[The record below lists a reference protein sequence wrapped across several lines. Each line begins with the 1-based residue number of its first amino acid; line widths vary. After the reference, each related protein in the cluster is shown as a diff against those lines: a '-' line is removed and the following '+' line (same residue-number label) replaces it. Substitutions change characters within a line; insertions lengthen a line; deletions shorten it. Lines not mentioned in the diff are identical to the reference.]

1 MATAL
6 QQKFSTSWGEV
17 MKLTFFTMRFP
28 VASETFVLNQV
39 THFIDAGYDVEIISV
54 FPGDLIN
61 RHAAFDEYNL
71 AAKTHY
77 LLPEEKVSNLDK
89 LTQRIG
95 LMLPKITKLSL
106 LKSLNIA
113 RYGQQAK
120 KLLLPAIVANAKQT
134 FTADVFL
141 VHFGY
146 AGALANKLRE
156 LGVLKGKQATVF
168 HGADISRRHILDE
181 HKLDYVNLFKQSEL
195 MLPISHLWENKLIE
209 MGCPREKV
217 HVTRMGIEPEK
228 FNFTPRAAF
237 HQPLRI
243 VSVARLTE
251 KKGLDVAVKASEILR
266 DKGGQFQFTI
276 IGNGEQDG
284 IMREHIARAGLE
296 DCVTMPGFK
305 PQNEIREALNEAD
318 IFLLPSKTA
327 SDGDMEGIPVALM
340 EAMAVGLPVVST
352 YHSGIPELIENDV
365 SGWLVAENN
374 AEALAETLL
383 RLSRGDVDVAPV
395 VAAARQKVET
405 EFNQH
410 IAYGELAKILERMV

>member
-1 MATAL
+1 
-6 QQKFSTSWGEV
+6 

-39 THFIDAGYDVEIISV
+39 THFIDAGYEVEIISV
-54 FPGDLIN
+54 FPGDLVN
-61 RHAAFDEYNL
+61 RHAAFDEYGL

-77 LLPEEKVSNLDK
+77 LLPEEKISIVDK
-89 LTQRIG
+89 LNQRIK
-95 LMLPKITKLSL
+95 LVLPKVTKPSL
-106 LKSLNIA
+106 LRSLNVR
-113 RYGQQAK
+113 RYGAQSS
-120 KLLLPAIVANAKQT
+120 KLLLPSIVANAKQT

-168 HGADISRRHILDE
+168 HGADISRRHILEE
-181 HKLDYVNLFKQSEL
+181 HKLDYVNLFRQSEL

-209 MGCPREKV
+209 MGCPPEKI

-228 FNFTPRAAF
+228 FNFQPRQAF
-237 HQPLRI
+237 HTPLRI

-251 KKGLDVAVKASEILR
+251 KKGLDVAVKASAILKQR
-266 DKGGQFQFTI
+266 GGQFQYTI
-276 IGNGEQDG
+276 IGNGDQDEM
-284 IMREHIARAGLE
+284 MRDFIAREGME
-296 DCVTMPGFK
+296 DCVSMPGFK
-305 PQNEIREALNEAD
+305 PQEEIRRALSEAD

-327 SDGDMEGIPVALM
+327 ADGDMEGIPVALM

-352 YHSGIPELIENDV
+352 FHSGIPELIENNE
-365 SGWLVAENN
+365 SGWLVEEDDP
-374 AEALAETLL
+374 EALAETLL
-383 RLSRGDVDVAPV
+383 KLSQGEVDVAPV
-395 VAAARQKVET
+395 VAAARHKVET

-410 IAYGELAKILERMV
+410 IAYGELAQILERLV

>member
-1 MATAL
+1 
-6 QQKFSTSWGEV
+6 

-39 THFIDAGYDVEIISV
+39 THFIDAGYEVEIISV
-54 FPGDLIN
+54 FPGDLVN
-61 RHAAFDEYNL
+61 RHAAFDEYGL

-77 LLPEEKVSNLDK
+77 LLPEEKVSIVDK
-89 LTQRIG
+89 LNQRIK
-95 LMLPKITKLSL
+95 LVLPKMTKPSL
-106 LKSLNIA
+106 LRSLNVR
-113 RYGQQAK
+113 RYGAQSS
-120 KLLLPAIVANAKQT
+120 KLLLPSIVANAKQT

-168 HGADISRRHILDE
+168 HGADISRRHILEE
-181 HKLDYVNLFKQSEL
+181 HKLDYVNLFRQSEL

-209 MGCPREKV
+209 MGCPPEKI

-228 FNFTPRAAF
+228 FNFQPRQAF
-237 HQPLRI
+237 HTPLRI

-251 KKGLDVAVKASEILR
+251 KKGLDVAVKASAILKQR
-266 DKGGQFQFTI
+266 GGQFQYTI
-276 IGNGEQDG
+276 IGNGDQDEM
-284 IMREHIARAGLE
+284 MRDFIAREGME
-296 DCVTMPGFK
+296 DCVSMPGFK
-305 PQNEIREALNEAD
+305 PQEEIRRALSEAD

-327 SDGDMEGIPVALM
+327 ADGDMEGIPVALM

-352 YHSGIPELIENDV
+352 FHSGIPELIENNV
-365 SGWLVAENN
+365 SGWLVEEDDP
-374 AEALAETLL
+374 EALAETLL
-383 RLSRGDVDVAPV
+383 KLSQGEVDVAPV
-395 VAAARQKVET
+395 VAAARHKVET

-410 IAYGELAKILERMV
+410 IAYGELAQILERLV

>member
-1 MATAL
+1 
-6 QQKFSTSWGEV
+6 

-54 FPGDLIN
+54 FPGDLVN
-61 RHAAFDEYNL
+61 RHGAFDEYGL

-77 LLPEEKVSNLDK
+77 LLPEEKMSLTDK
-89 LTQRIG
+89 LGQR
-95 LMLPKITKLSL
+95 LKLVLPKITKVSL
-106 LKSLNIA
+106 LRSLNVR
-113 RYGQQAK
+113 RYGAQSS
-120 KLLLPAIVANAKQT
+120 KLLLPAIVANARQT
-134 FTADVFL
+134 YVADVFL

-156 LGVLKGKQATVF
+156 LGILKGKQATVF

-181 HKLDYVNLFKQSEL
+181 HKQDYRNLFQQSEL
-195 MLPISHLWENKLIE
+195 MLPISHLWQNKLIE
-209 MGCPREKV
+209 MGCPPEKI

-228 FNFTPRAAF
+228 FNFQPRDAF
-237 HQPLRI
+237 HTPLRI

-251 KKGLDVAVKASEILR
+251 KKGLDVAVKASAILKQR
-266 DKGGQFQFTI
+266 GGQFQYTI
-276 IGNGEQDG
+276 IGNGDQDQM
-284 IMREHIARAGLE
+284 MRDFIARE
-296 DCVTMPGFK
+296 EMDDCVTMPGFK
-305 PQNEIREALNEAD
+305 PQEEIRQALNEAD

-327 SDGDMEGIPVALM
+327 ADGDMEGIPVALM

-352 YHSGIPELIENDV
+352 FHSGIPELIENNV
-365 SGWLVAENN
+365 SGWLVKEDD

-383 RLSRGDVDVAPV
+383 KLSEGAVDVAPV
-395 VAAARQKVET
+395 VAAARHKVET

-410 IAYGELAKILERMV
+410 IAYRELAQILEQMV

>member
-1 MATAL
+1 
-6 QQKFSTSWGEV
+6 

-54 FPGDLIN
+54 FPGDLVN
-61 RHAAFDEYNL
+61 RHGAFDEYGL

-77 LLPEEKVSNLDK
+77 LLPEEKISLTDK
-89 LTQRIG
+89 LGQR
-95 LMLPKITKLSL
+95 LKLVLPKITKVSL
-106 LKSLNIA
+106 LRSLNVR
-113 RYGQQAK
+113 RYGAQSS
-120 KLLLPAIVANAKQT
+120 KLLLPAIVANARQT
-134 FTADVFL
+134 YVADVFL

-156 LGVLKGKQATVF
+156 LGILKGKQATVF

-181 HKLDYVNLFKQSEL
+181 HKQDYRNLFQQSEL
-195 MLPISHLWENKLIE
+195 MLPISHLWQNKLIE
-209 MGCPREKV
+209 MGCPPEKI

-228 FNFTPRAAF
+228 FNFQPRNAF
-237 HQPLRI
+237 HTPLRI

-251 KKGLDVAVKASEILR
+251 KKGLDVAVKASAILKQR
-266 DKGGQFQFTI
+266 GGQFQYTI
-276 IGNGEQDG
+276 IGNGDQDQM
-284 IMREHIARAGLE
+284 MRDFIARE
-296 DCVTMPGFK
+296 EMDDCVTMPGFK
-305 PQNEIREALNEAD
+305 PQEEIRQALNEAD

-327 SDGDMEGIPVALM
+327 ADGDMEGIPVALM

-352 YHSGIPELIENDV
+352 FHSGIPELIENNV
-365 SGWLVAENN
+365 SGWLVKEDD

-383 RLSRGDVDVAPV
+383 KLSEGAVDVAPV
-395 VAAARQKVET
+395 VAAARHKVET

-410 IAYGELAKILERMV
+410 IAYRELAQILEQMV

>member
-1 MATAL
+1 
-6 QQKFSTSWGEV
+6 

-39 THFIDAGYDVEIISV
+39 THFIDAGYEVEIISV
-54 FPGDLIN
+54 FPGDLVN
-61 RHAAFDEYNL
+61 RHAAFDEYGL

-77 LLPEEKVSNLDK
+77 LLPEEKVSIVDK
-89 LTQRIG
+89 LNQRIK
-95 LMLPKITKLSL
+95 LVLPKVTKPSL
-106 LKSLNIA
+106 LRSLNMR
-113 RYGQQAK
+113 RYGAQSS
-120 KLLLPAIVANAKQT
+120 KLLLPSIVANAKQT

-168 HGADISRRHILDE
+168 HGADISRRHILEE
-181 HKLDYVNLFKQSEL
+181 HKLDYVNLFRQSEL

-209 MGCPREKV
+209 MGCPPEKI

-228 FNFTPRAAF
+228 FNFQPRQTF
-237 HQPLRI
+237 HKPLRI

-251 KKGLDVAVKASEILR
+251 KKGLDVAVKASAILKQR
-266 DKGGQFQFTI
+266 GGQFQYTI
-276 IGNGEQDG
+276 IGNGDQDEM
-284 IMREHIARAGLE
+284 MRDFIAREGME
-296 DCVTMPGFK
+296 DCVSMPGFK
-305 PQNEIREALNEAD
+305 PQEEIRRALSEAD

-327 SDGDMEGIPVALM
+327 ADGDMEGIPVALM

-352 YHSGIPELIENDV
+352 FHSGIPELIENNV
-365 SGWLVAENN
+365 SGWLVE
-374 AEALAETLL
+374 EDDPDALAETLL
-383 RLSRGDVDVAPV
+383 KLSQGEVDVAPV
-395 VAAARQKVET
+395 VAAARHKVET

-410 IAYGELAKILERMV
+410 IAYGELAQILERLV

>member
-1 MATAL
+1 
-6 QQKFSTSWGEV
+6 

-39 THFIDAGYDVEIISV
+39 THFIDAGYEVEIISV
-54 FPGDLIN
+54 FPGDLVN
-61 RHAAFDEYNL
+61 RHAAFDEYGL

-77 LLPEEKVSNLDK
+77 LLPEEKVSIVDK
-89 LTQRIG
+89 LNQRIK
-95 LMLPKITKLSL
+95 LVLPKVTKPSL
-106 LKSLNIA
+106 LRSLNVR
-113 RYGQQAK
+113 RYGAQSS
-120 KLLLPAIVANAKQT
+120 KLLLPSIVANAKQT

-168 HGADISRRHILDE
+168 HGADISRRHILEE
-181 HKLDYVNLFKQSEL
+181 HKLDYVNLFRQSEL

-209 MGCPREKV
+209 MGCPPEKI

-228 FNFTPRAAF
+228 FNFQPRQAF
-237 HQPLRI
+237 HKSLRI

-251 KKGLDVAVKASEILR
+251 KKGLDVAVKASAILKQR
-266 DKGGQFQFTI
+266 GGQFQYTI
-276 IGNGEQDG
+276 IGNGDQDEM
-284 IMREHIARAGLE
+284 MRDFIAQEGME
-296 DCVTMPGFK
+296 DCVSMPGFK
-305 PQNEIREALNEAD
+305 PQEEIRRALSEAD

-327 SDGDMEGIPVALM
+327 ADGDMEGIPVALM

-352 YHSGIPELIENDV
+352 FHSGIPELIENNV
-365 SGWLVAENN
+365 SGWLVE
-374 AEALAETLL
+374 EDDPDALAETLL
-383 RLSRGDVDVAPV
+383 KLSQGEVDVAPV
-395 VAAARQKVET
+395 VAAARHKVET

-410 IAYGELAKILERMV
+410 IAYGELAQILERLV

>member
-1 MATAL
+1 
-6 QQKFSTSWGEV
+6 

-39 THFIDAGYDVEIISV
+39 THFIDAGYEVEIISV
-54 FPGDLIN
+54 FPGDLVN
-61 RHAAFDEYNL
+61 RHAAFDEYGL

-77 LLPEEKVSNLDK
+77 LLPEEKISIVDK
-89 LTQRIG
+89 LNQRIR
-95 LMLPKITKLSL
+95 LVLPNVTKPSL
-106 LKSLNIA
+106 LRSLNMR
-113 RYGQQAK
+113 RYGAQSS
-120 KLLLPAIVANAKQT
+120 KLLLPSIVANAKQT

-168 HGADISRRHILDE
+168 HGADISRRHILEE
-181 HKLDYVNLFKQSEL
+181 HKLDYVNLFRQSEL

-209 MGCPREKV
+209 MGCPPEKI

-228 FNFTPRAAF
+228 FNFQPRQAF
-237 HQPLRI
+237 HKPLRI

-251 KKGLDVAVKASEILR
+251 KKGLDVAVKASAILKQR
-266 DKGGQFQFTI
+266 GGQFQYTI
-276 IGNGEQDG
+276 IGNGDQDEM
-284 IMREHIARAGLE
+284 MRDFIAREGME
-296 DCVTMPGFK
+296 DCVSMPGFK
-305 PQNEIREALNEAD
+305 PQEEIRRALSEAD

-327 SDGDMEGIPVALM
+327 ADGDMEGIPVALM

-352 YHSGIPELIENDV
+352 FHSGIPELIENNV
-365 SGWLVAENN
+365 SGWLVEEDDP
-374 AEALAETLL
+374 EALAETLL
-383 RLSRGDVDVAPV
+383 KLSEGEVDVAPV
-395 VAAARQKVET
+395 VAAARHKVET

-410 IAYGELAKILERMV
+410 IAYGELAQILERLA

>member
-1 MATAL
+1 
-6 QQKFSTSWGEV
+6 

-39 THFIDAGYDVEIISV
+39 THFIDAGYEVEIISV
-54 FPGDLIN
+54 FPGDLVN
-61 RHAAFDEYNL
+61 RHAAFDDYGL

-77 LLPEEKVSNLDK
+77 LLPEEKVSIVDK
-89 LTQRIG
+89 LNQRIK
-95 LMLPKITKLSL
+95 LVLPKVTKPSL
-106 LKSLNIA
+106 LRSLNVR
-113 RYGQQAK
+113 RYGAQSS
-120 KLLLPAIVANAKQT
+120 KLLLPSIVANAKQT

-168 HGADISRRHILDE
+168 HGADISRRHILEE
-181 HKLDYVNLFKQSEL
+181 HKLDYVNLFRQSEL

-209 MGCPREKV
+209 MGCPPEKI

-228 FNFTPRAAF
+228 FKFQPRQAF
-237 HQPLRI
+237 QTPLRI

-251 KKGLDVAVKASEILR
+251 KKGLDVAVKASAILKQR
-266 DKGGQFQFTI
+266 GGQFQYTI
-276 IGNGEQDG
+276 IGNGDQDEM
-284 IMREHIARAGLE
+284 MRDFIAREGME
-296 DCVTMPGFK
+296 DCVSMPGFK
-305 PQNEIREALNEAD
+305 PQEEIRRALSEAD

-327 SDGDMEGIPVALM
+327 ADGDMEGIPVALM

-352 YHSGIPELIENDV
+352 FHSGIPELIENNV
-365 SGWLVAENN
+365 SGWLVEEDDP
-374 AEALAETLL
+374 EALAETLL
-383 RLSRGDVDVAPV
+383 KLSQGEVDVAPV
-395 VAAARQKVET
+395 VAAARHKVET

-410 IAYGELAKILERMV
+410 IAYGELAQILERLV

>member
-1 MATAL
+1 
-6 QQKFSTSWGEV
+6 

-39 THFIDAGYDVEIISV
+39 THFIDAGYEVEIISV
-54 FPGDLIN
+54 FPGDLVN
-61 RHAAFDEYNL
+61 RHAAFDEYGL

-77 LLPEEKVSNLDK
+77 LLPEEKISIVDK
-89 LTQRIG
+89 LNQRIK
-95 LMLPKITKLSL
+95 LVLPKVTKPSL
-106 LKSLNIA
+106 LRSLNVR
-113 RYGQQAK
+113 RYGAQSS
-120 KLLLPAIVANAKQT
+120 KLLLPSIVANDKQT

-168 HGADISRRHILDE
+168 HGADISRRHILEE
-181 HKLDYVNLFKQSEL
+181 HKLDYVNLFRQSEL

-209 MGCPREKV
+209 MGCPPEKI

-228 FNFTPRAAF
+228 FNFQPRQAF
-237 HQPLRI
+237 HTPLRI

-251 KKGLDVAVKASEILR
+251 KKGLDVAVKASAILKQR
-266 DKGGQFQFTI
+266 GGQFQYTI
-276 IGNGEQDG
+276 IGNGDQDEM
-284 IMREHIARAGLE
+284 MRNFIAREGME
-296 DCVTMPGFK
+296 DCVSMPGFK
-305 PQNEIREALNEAD
+305 PQEEIRRALSEAD

-327 SDGDMEGIPVALM
+327 ADGDMEGIPVALM

-352 YHSGIPELIENDV
+352 FHSGIPELIENNV
-365 SGWLVAENN
+365 SGWLVEEDDP
-374 AEALAETLL
+374 EALAETLL
-383 RLSRGDVDVAPV
+383 KLSQGEVDVAPV
-395 VAAARQKVET
+395 VAAARHKVET

-410 IAYGELAKILERMV
+410 IAYGELAQILERLV

>member
-1 MATAL
+1 
-6 QQKFSTSWGEV
+6 

-54 FPGDLIN
+54 FPGDLVN
-61 RHAAFDEYNL
+61 RHGAFDEYGL

-77 LLPEEKVSNLDK
+77 LLPEEKVSLTDK
-89 LTQRIG
+89 LGQR
-95 LMLPKITKLSL
+95 LKLVLPKITRASL
-106 LKSLNIA
+106 LRSLNMR
-113 RYGQQAK
+113 RYGAQSS
-120 KLLLPAIVANAKQT
+120 KLLLPAIVANARQT
-134 FTADVFL
+134 YEADVFL

-156 LGVLKGKQATVF
+156 LGILKGKQATVF

-181 HKLDYVNLFKQSEL
+181 HKQDYRNLFQQSEL
-195 MLPISHLWENKLIE
+195 MLPISHLWQNKLIE
-209 MGCPREKV
+209 MGCPPEKI

-228 FNFTPRAAF
+228 FNFQPRDGF
-237 HQPLRI
+237 HTPLRI

-251 KKGLDVAVKASEILR
+251 KKGLDVAVKASAMLKQR
-266 DKGGQFQFTI
+266 GGQFQYTI
-276 IGNGEQDG
+276 IGNGDQDKM
-284 IMREHIARAGLE
+284 MRDFIANEAMQ

-305 PQNEIREALNEAD
+305 PQEEIRKALSDAD

-327 SDGDMEGIPVALM
+327 ADGDMEGIPVALM

-352 YHSGIPELIENDV
+352 FHSGIPELIENNV
-365 SGWLVAENN
+365 SGWLVKEDDAD
-374 AEALAETLL
+374 ALADTLL
-383 RLSRGDVDVAPV
+383 KLSQGEVDVAPV

-410 IAYGELAKILERMV
+410 IAYRELAQILERMV

>member
-1 MATAL
+1 
-6 QQKFSTSWGEV
+6 

-39 THFIDAGYDVEIISV
+39 THFIDAGYEVEIISV
-54 FPGDLIN
+54 FPGDLVN
-61 RHAAFDEYNL
+61 RHAAFDEYGL

-77 LLPEEKVSNLDK
+77 LLPEEKISIVDK
-89 LTQRIG
+89 LNQRIK
-95 LMLPKITKLSL
+95 LVLPKVTKPSL
-106 LKSLNIA
+106 LRSLNVR
-113 RYGQQAK
+113 RYGAQSS
-120 KLLLPAIVANAKQT
+120 KLLLPSIVANAKQT

-168 HGADISRRHILDE
+168 HGADISRRHILEE
-181 HKLDYVNLFKQSEL
+181 HKLDYVNLFRQSEL

-209 MGCPREKV
+209 MGCPPEKI

-228 FNFTPRAAF
+228 FNFQPRQAF
-237 HQPLRI
+237 QTPLRI

-251 KKGLDVAVKASEILR
+251 KKGLDVAVKASAILKQR
-266 DKGGQFQFTI
+266 GGQFQYTI
-276 IGNGEQDG
+276 IGNGDQDEM
-284 IMREHIARAGLE
+284 MRDFIARERME
-296 DCVTMPGFK
+296 DCVSMPGFK
-305 PQNEIREALNEAD
+305 PQEEIRRALSEAD

-327 SDGDMEGIPVALM
+327 ADGDMEGIPVALM

-352 YHSGIPELIENDV
+352 FHSGIPELIENNV
-365 SGWLVAENN
+365 SGWLVEEDDP
-374 AEALAETLL
+374 EALAETLL
-383 RLSRGDVDVAPV
+383 KLSQGEVDVAPV
-395 VAAARQKVET
+395 VAAARHKVET

-410 IAYGELAKILERMV
+410 IAYGELAQILERLV

>member
-1 MATAL
+1 
-6 QQKFSTSWGEV
+6 

-54 FPGDLIN
+54 FPGDLVN
-61 RHAAFDEYNL
+61 RHGAFDEYGL

-77 LLPEEKVSNLDK
+77 LLPEEKMSLTDK
-89 LTQRIG
+89 LGQR
-95 LMLPKITKLSL
+95 LKLVLPKITKVSL
-106 LKSLNIA
+106 LRSLNVR
-113 RYGQQAK
+113 RYGAQSS
-120 KLLLPAIVANAKQT
+120 KLLLPAIVANARQT
-134 FTADVFL
+134 YVADVFL

-156 LGVLKGKQATVF
+156 LGILKGKQATVF

-181 HKLDYVNLFKQSEL
+181 HKQDYRNLFQQSEL
-195 MLPISHLWENKLIE
+195 MLPISHLWQNKLIE
-209 MGCPREKV
+209 MGCPPEKI

-228 FNFTPRAAF
+228 FNFQPRDAF
-237 HQPLRI
+237 HTPLRI

-251 KKGLDVAVKASEILR
+251 KKGLDVAVKASAILKQR
-266 DKGGQFQFTI
+266 GGQFQYTI
-276 IGNGEQDG
+276 IGNGDQDQM
-284 IMREHIARAGLE
+284 MRDFIARE
-296 DCVTMPGFK
+296 EMDDCVKMPGFK
-305 PQNEIREALNEAD
+305 PQEEIRQALNEAD

-327 SDGDMEGIPVALM
+327 ADGDMEGIPVALM

-352 YHSGIPELIENDV
+352 FHSGIPELIENNV
-365 SGWLVAENN
+365 SGWLVKEDD

-383 RLSRGDVDVAPV
+383 KLSEGAVDVAPV
-395 VAAARQKVET
+395 VAAARHKVET

-410 IAYGELAKILERMV
+410 IAYRELAQILEQMV

>member
-1 MATAL
+1 
-6 QQKFSTSWGEV
+6 

-39 THFIDAGYDVEIISV
+39 THFIDAGYEVEIISV
-54 FPGDLIN
+54 FPGDLVN
-61 RHAAFDEYNL
+61 RHAAFDEYGL

-77 LLPEEKVSNLDK
+77 LLPEEKISIVDK
-89 LTQRIG
+89 LNQRIK
-95 LMLPKITKLSL
+95 LVLPNVTKPSL
-106 LKSLNIA
+106 LRSLNVR
-113 RYGQQAK
+113 RYGAQSS
-120 KLLLPAIVANAKQT
+120 KLLLPSIVANAKQT

-168 HGADISRRHILDE
+168 HGADISRRHILEE
-181 HKLDYVNLFKQSEL
+181 HKLDYVNLFRQSEL

-209 MGCPREKV
+209 MGCPPEKI

-228 FNFTPRAAF
+228 FNFQPRQAF
-237 HQPLRI
+237 QKPLRI

-251 KKGLDVAVKASEILR
+251 KKGLDVAVKASAILKQR
-266 DKGGQFQFTI
+266 GGQFQYTI
-276 IGNGEQDG
+276 IGNGDQDEM
-284 IMREHIARAGLE
+284 MRDFIAREGME
-296 DCVTMPGFK
+296 DCVSMPGFK
-305 PQNEIREALNEAD
+305 PQEEIRRALSEAD

-327 SDGDMEGIPVALM
+327 ADGDMEGIPVALM

-352 YHSGIPELIENDV
+352 FHSGIPELIENNV
-365 SGWLVAENN
+365 SGWLVEEDDP
-374 AEALAETLL
+374 EALAETLL
-383 RLSRGDVDVAPV
+383 KLSQGEVDVGPV
-395 VAAARQKVET
+395 VAAARHKVET

-410 IAYGELAKILERMV
+410 IAYGELAQILERLV